1 MIEKLRYLKYYSKVL
16 LNNWTVYEDSYAQ
29 NGEDKLVELLLPNG
43 VKSFIDIGANDG
55 VLFSNTYKFA
65 KNGARGVCIEPSPL
79 AFSKL
84 RLNQL
89 FNTEVCCLNKAISN
103 SNGKVLLQEDGY
115 ESTLS
120 KIVSKQK
127 DKSLN
132 ISCITFDNLL
142 KKYPNFINVDLV
154 SIDVEGHEIE
164 VLQGL
169 TDQNFNS
176 KIIIIESDK
185 LEIDELNNI
194 ECLDNYIPVIS
205 NAINTFYVNNK
216 ENIVIPNELP
226 KDFHRVEF

>member
-1 MIEKLRYLKYYSKVL
+1 MIKKLRYLKYYSKVL
-16 LNNWTVYEDSYAQ
+16 LNNWTVYKDSYAQ
-29 NGEDKLVELLLPNG
+29 HGEDKLVELLLPDG
-43 VKSFIDIGANDG
+43 VKTFIDIGANDG
-55 VLFSNTYKFA
+55 VLFSNTFKFA

-79 AFSKL
+79 AFRKL
-84 RLNQL
+84 KLNQL
-89 FNTEVCCLNKAISN
+89 LNKGVCCLNKAISN

-120 KIVSKQK
+120 KIVSEQK

-132 ISCITFDNLL
+132 ISCITFDNLF

-169 TDQNFNS
+169 TDQNFYS

-185 LEIDELNNI
+185 LEIDELNNLK
-194 ECLDNYIPVIS
+194 CLDNYNPVIS
-205 NAINTFYVNNK
+205 NGINTFYVNNK
-216 ENIVIPNELP
+216 EEIEIPHELP
-226 KDFHRVEF
+226 KEFYRV